1 MLHEAGGG
9 HAVFRLGVAIRI
21 LRFRHLLTL
30 TDRVLHFTFESAIA
44 IYELFGFK

>member
-1 MLHEAGGG
+1 MLHEAGDG
-9 HAVFRLGVAIRI
+9 HAVFRFGVAIRI
-21 LRFRHLLTL
+21 LRYRHLLTL